1 MAKKKKHR
9 KVTTNRRVLL
19 ELFTEQDLELWSSRS
34 QDAQRYSDYVYF
46 DLERQRAAHH
56 DQLCEALR
64 SSGSIEI
71 DLEHWARVCDYR
83 WSLEPLSP
91 AGSLKGIGGRFNI
104 GSDLD
109 RARGQQFP
117 ALYIAENVETA
128 YFEFFGGRPETRG
141 AGGLS
146 LQELALRRKTSFVTF
161 ALRGRAENVLDLRS
175 ASTIRDFAKIIAKF
189 ELSSDTRRFARKI
202 NLPLRALMR
211 TARDVHKR
219 LLAPPKEWRT
229 EPQLFGIPAP
239 NQIFSRYARGAGF
252 EGVLYPSQQGGTL
265 CLAVYP
271 ENLRNGSTRIEV
283 VGGAP
288 PAARCLVMDK
298 DNLCLVP

>member
-1 MAKKKKHR
+1 
-9 KVTTNRRVLL
+9 
-19 ELFTEQDLELWSSRS
+19 
-34 QDAQRYSDYVYF
+34 
-46 DLERQRAAHH
+46 
-56 DQLCEALR
+56 
-64 SSGSIEI
+64 
-71 DLEHWARVCDYR
+71 
-83 WSLEPLSP
+83 
-91 AGSLKGIGGRFNI
+91 
-104 GSDLD
+104 
-109 RARGQQFP
+109 
-117 ALYIAENVETA
+117 
-128 YFEFFGGRPETRG
+128 
-141 AGGLS
+141 
-146 LQELALRRKTSFVTF
+146 
-161 ALRGRAENVLDLRS
+161 
-175 ASTIRDFAKIIAKF
+175 
-189 ELSSDTRRFARKI
+189 
-202 NLPLRALMR
+202 MR
-211 TARDVHKR
+211 TARDVYKR